1 MGGQQGLLGGQP
13 QVKLITPQ
21 ITPQGKMTM
30 QQINTPTGPKF
41 IAVPLGQTLMQGQAG
56 LFQGATL
63 QGAGPVQL
71 GPNGQLVQLQ
81 QATGGQ
87 IFSSQTSVPS
97 AAISSSA
104 TGQAFTLQASPS
116 ASQPQVIWSSSSVT
130 MTSMTPLLST
140 SVTTSSAGTSVIQ
153 PTQALDALTVNGL
166 APVSQKKKKS

>member
-1 MGGQQGLLGGQP
+1 MMVQAPQQAQGQQGLLGGQP

-21 ITPQGKMTM
+21 MSPQGKMTM

-63 QGAGPVQL
+63 QGTGPVQL

-81 QATGGQ
+81 QAAGGQ
-87 IFSSQTSVPS
+87 IFSSQSSVPS

-116 ASQPQVIWSSSSVT
+116 ASQPQVIWSSSS
-130 MTSMTPLLST
+130 
-140 SVTTSSAGTSVIQ
+140 
-153 PTQALDALTVNGL
+153 
-166 APVSQKKKKS
+166 